1 MSLDKRNPLPHRI
14 TRSAAFWLALLGLLV
29 WPQARAL
36 ADEPKPAQVKALVKA
51 GVACALR
58 EGQEATV
65 SAVND
70 PRGPLTRRSLRLFAL
85 DLETGVLL
93 ADPLRPG
100 LAGKP
105 VLDLIDAKG
114 KAYYKVLADMARD
127 QGSGWS
133 DHFIVPPGG
142 KYADIEAV
150 YVERVPDSSLIL
162 GCGMFDMDALTAE
175 AQSGN

>member
-1 MSLDKRNPLPHRI
+1 MSLDKRSLLPHRI
-14 TRSAAFWLALLGLLV
+14 KPTTVLCLALLSLLV

-36 ADEPKPAQVKALVKA
+36 AKEPKPAQVKALVKA
-51 GVACALR
+51 GVAYALR
-58 EGQEATV
+58 EGPGVAV

-70 PRGPLTRRSLRLFAL
+70 PRDPLSRDSLRLFAL

-105 VLDLIDAKG
+105 VLDLRDAKG
-114 KAYYKVLADMARD
+114 KAYYKVLVDIARD
-127 QGSGWS
+127 KGSGWS
-133 DHFIVPPGG
+133 DHFIIPPGG
-142 KYADIEAV
+142 EYADIEAV